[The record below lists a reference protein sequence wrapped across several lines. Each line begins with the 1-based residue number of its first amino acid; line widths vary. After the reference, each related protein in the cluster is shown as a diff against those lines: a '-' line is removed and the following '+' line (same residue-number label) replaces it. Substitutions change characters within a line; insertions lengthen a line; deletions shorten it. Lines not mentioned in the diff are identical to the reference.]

1 MGLGFNYV
9 MKTLL
14 LFGASG
20 VIGSAIRSKF
30 EAQSWKVIGIGRRV
44 SEYVDIVWDP
54 LTTNASRL
62 FDDSFKFDAVC
73 WAQGM
78 NLNDSID
85 TYIETEHEAIYRAN
99 VVYILN
105 SLSSL
110 REHNKLSTPCKLCV
124 LSSIWQNI
132 SRQNKL
138 SYGVTK
144 AALQGL
150 VLSLANDLASEG
162 CLVNAVL
169 PGAIDTPMTRVNL
182 LPEQI
187 SKIESSTG
195 FNRLASLEDVSNAVY
210 LLSSELN
217 TGITANFITVDLGFS
232 HVRNI

>member
-1 MGLGFNYV
+1 

-20 VIGSAIRSKF
+20 VIGSAIRRKF
-30 EAQSWKVIGIGRRV
+30 ELQSWRVVGVGRTV

-54 LTTNASRL
+54 LTDNTPDM
-62 FDDSFKFDAVC
+62 FDNTLKFDAVC
-73 WAQGM
+73 WAQGT

-85 TYIETEHEAIYRAN
+85 SYLESDHEAIYRAN

-105 SLSSL
+105 SLSYL
-110 REHNKLSTPCKLCV
+110 REQNKLSTPCKLCV

-138 SYGVTK
+138 SYGVSK
-144 AALQGL
+144 AAIQGL

-169 PGAIDTPMTRVNL
+169 PGAIDTPMTRANL
-182 LPEQI
+182 LPDQI

-210 LLSSELN
+210 LLNSELN

>member
-1 MGLGFNYV
+1 

-20 VIGSAIRSKF
+20 MIGNAIRHKF
-30 EAQSWKVIGIGRRV
+30 EAQNWSVIGVGRAQV
-44 SEYVDIVWDP
+44 AGVDILWDP
-54 LTTNASRL
+54 LSAQHPS
-62 FDDSFKFDAVC
+62 FDEFSSFDSVC

-85 TYIETEHEAIYRAN
+85 SYQETDHEVLYRAN

-105 SLSSL
+105 SLSYL
-110 REHNKLSTPCKLCV
+110 RSKQKLLNPAKLCV
-124 LSSIWQNI
+124 VSSIWQNI

-144 AALQGL
+144 SALQGL

-162 CLVNAVL
+162 YLVNAVL
-169 PGAIDTPMTRVNL
+169 PGAIDTPMTRKNL
-182 LPEQI
+182 SIEQI
-187 SKIESSTG
+187 DKIASATG
-195 FNRLASLEDVSNAVY
+195 FNRLAKLEDVSNAVY
-210 LLSSELN
+210 LLNSEMN

>member
-1 MGLGFNYV
+1 M

-20 VIGSAIRSKF
+20 TIASEIRKKFRQQNWRIIGVGRSF
-30 EAQSWKVIGIGRRV
+30 GDG
-44 SEYVDIVWDP
+44 VDVVWDP
-54 LTTNASRL
+54 LTEVRPNFESGVC
-62 FDDSFKFDAVC
+62 FDAIC

-78 NLNDSID
+78 NLNDSIASYMD
-85 TYIETEHEAIYRAN
+85 VKHQEVYRAN

-105 SLSSL
+105 SLHYLKENKALSSQ
-110 REHNKLSTPCKLCV
+110 CKLCIV
-124 LSSIWQNI
+124 SSIWQNI

-138 SYGVTK
+138 TYGVTK
-144 AALQGL
+144 AAIKGL
-150 VLSLANDLASEG
+150 VLSLANDLAAEG

-169 PGAIDTPMTRVNL
+169 PGAIDTPMTRANL

-195 FNRLASLEDVSNAVY
+195 FNRLASLEDIANTVY
-210 LLSSELN
+210 LLNSELN